1 MTGPRPARQ
10 PAHRIGYGAVHRVSN
25 EILFVEWTR
34 RDARELLLTLEVG
47 DRGLDPK
54 DYRIERLRVVSFVR

>member
-1 MTGPRPARQ
+1 MTVPTTTRQ
-10 PAHRIGYGAVHRVSN
+10 PAHRIGYGAVHRGNN

-34 RDARELLLTLEVG
+34 RDARELLEALGMTTT
-47 DRGLDPK
+47 